1 MRRLQARCKR
11 AAVSGVLLLLF
22 AGLAGPPSR
31 AEEPRPEEPAGEPT
45 YLGNA
50 GRKLT
55 RGAANAALGWWELPA
70 GIQNVGEKHGV
81 GAAATWGVVHGAG
94 RFVQRTAVGIFEIFT
109 FPFGLPQDFKPLIE
123 PEFVFQGDEEKAP

>member
-1 MRRLQARCKR
+1 M
-11 AAVSGVLLLLF
+11 LLF
-22 AGLAGPPSR
+22 AGAAGPSR
-31 AEEPRPEEPAGEPT
+31 AEEPRAEEQGREPT

-50 GRKLT
+50 GRKLA

-70 GIQNVGEKHGV
+70 GIQNMGEKHGV
-81 GAAATWGVVHGAG
+81 GAAATWGIVHGAG

-123 PEFVFQGDEEKAP
+123 PEFVFRTDGDKSP